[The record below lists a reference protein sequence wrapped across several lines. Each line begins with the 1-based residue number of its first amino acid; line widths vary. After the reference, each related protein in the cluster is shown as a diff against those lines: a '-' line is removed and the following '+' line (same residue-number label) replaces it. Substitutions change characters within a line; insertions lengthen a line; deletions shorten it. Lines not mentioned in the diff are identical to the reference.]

1 MASSRLQALRD
12 WFVVPARSLDSGQ
25 EEADDTLARASRQAR
40 RSVLAMFAAI
50 VAVGLFPVEGA
61 VIGSGEVSVDSR
73 VKTITHPNGGVLSEV
88 RVREGE
94 RVRAGDVLMVLDS
107 SVLGP
112 SARNA
117 ALSRDQLLALRGRLE
132 AERDDSATISFPDEL
147 AMRSDRGAREAMERE
162 RRQFDLGRS
171 ERENALALLSQ
182 RIRQFEEQ
190 INSYRAQIDATRR
203 QLELIQPE
211 LEGLRSLRERGLVTI
226 NRLNQMER
234 TAVQLT
240 ATEASLQADI
250 AQAQAQISETREQI
264 LNVSQSRRVQAG
276 ADLATTIAQLADQD
290 SRAVSF
296 EDNLERAT
304 IVAPQA
310 GVVDQI
316 AYTTI
321 GSAIPPNEPIVRLVP
336 DQDKLIITAQVS
348 PADVDAL
355 RLGQVARVRFS
366 TLDRELSP
374 EIEGR
379 LVFVSAE
386 RTEDATAG
394 VSYFRVRIEVD
405 ESDLTEV
412 VGGDLRAGQPVEV
425 FFTTGSRSI
434 LTYAIKPVLDQ
445 IRRAMR
451 E

>member
-1 MASSRLQALRD
+1 MSVAATWEGLRD
-12 WFVVPARSLDSGQ
+12 WFTVPAPEIDDGQ
-25 EEADDTLARASRQAR
+25 DDGELQRASRRAR
-40 RSVLAMFAAI
+40 RFVIAMFIAI

-61 VIGSGEVSVDSR
+61 VIGTGEISVDSR
-73 VKTITHPNGGVLSEV
+73 IKTITHPNGGVLAEV
-88 RVREGE
+88 RVREGQ
-94 RVRAGDVLMVLDS
+94 RVRAGEVLMVLDS
-107 SVLGP
+107 TVLGP

-132 AERDDSATISFPDEL
+132 AERDDRSVITFPSEL
-147 AMRSDRGAREAMERE
+147 ASRTDPEAQAAMTRE
-162 RRQFDLGRS
+162 RRQFELGRR
-171 ERENALALLSQ
+171 ERDNSLALLSQ

-190 INSYRAQIDATRR
+190 INSYRVQIDATQR

-211 LEGLRSLRERGLVTI
+211 LEGLRSLKERGLVTI

-234 TAVQLT
+234 TAVQLS

-264 LNVSQSRRVQAG
+264 LNVSQTRRVQAG
-276 ADLATTIAQLADQD
+276 ADLANSIAQLADED

-296 EDNLERAT
+296 EDSLQRAT
-304 IVAPQA
+304 IVAPQS

-321 GSAIPPNEPIVRLVP
+321 GSAIPPNEAIIRLVP

-348 PADVDAL
+348 PGDVDAL
-355 RLGQVARVRFS
+355 KLGQVARVRFS
-366 TLDRELSP
+366 TLDRQLSP
-374 EIEGR
+374 EIPGR
-379 LVFVSAE
+379 LVFISAE
-386 RTEDATAG
+386 RNDDPNSGASFYRA
-394 VSYFRVRIEVD
+394 RVEVD
-405 ESDLTEV
+405 ESDLTEAA
-412 VGGDLRAGQPVEV
+412 GNDLRAGQPVEV

>member
-1 MASSRLQALRD
+1 
-12 WFVVPARSLDSGQ
+12 
-25 EEADDTLARASRQAR
+25 
-40 RSVLAMFAAI
+40 
-50 VAVGLFPVEGA
+50 
-61 VIGSGEVSVDSR
+61 
-73 VKTITHPNGGVLSEV
+73 
-88 RVREGE
+88 
-94 RVRAGDVLMVLDS
+94 
-107 SVLGP
+107 
-112 SARNA
+112 
-117 ALSRDQLLALRGRLE
+117 
-132 AERDDSATISFPDEL
+132 
-147 AMRSDRGAREAMERE
+147 MERE
-162 RRQFDLGRS
+162 RRQFELGRR
-171 ERENALALLSQ
+171 ERDNSLALLNQ

-190 INSYRAQIDATRR
+190 INSYRAQIDATRQ
-203 QLELIQPE
+203 QLALIQPE

-264 LNVSQSRRVQAG
+264 LNVSQSRRVRAG
-276 ADLATTIAQLADQD
+276 AELATTIAQLADED

-296 EDNLERAT
+296 EDSLERAT

-321 GSAIPPNEPIVRLVP
+321 GSAVPPNEPIVRLVP
-336 DQDKLIITAQVS
+336 DEDKLIVS
-348 PADVDAL
+348 ARVLPGDVDAL

-366 TLDRELSP
+366 TLDRQLSP

-379 LVFVSAE
+379 LAFISAE
-386 RTEDATAG
+386 RADDPAAG
-394 VSYFRVRIEVD
+394 ASYFRVRVEVD
-405 ESDLTEV
+405 ESELTEA
-412 VGGDLRAGQPVEV
+412 VGSNLRAGQPVEV

-434 LTYAIKPVLDQ
+434 LIYAIKPVLDQ